1 MRREAGGRRRT
12 VTDATQLRERT
23 RRCGSGCPGS
33 ADHHLH
39 RARRGDTELGRF
51 GRRLC
56 HRPAHGVEPTLPFL
70 TAPIVHHGQRLGA
83 IYLAGRDE
91 GQVFSAEDQDVFE
104 TFVSQASMV
113 IASARRYDE
122 RRARLDMET
131 LFPGVFDA
139 RAGRPVSIN
148 REWRLLRG
156 LGGLNAQGPAYRWTG
171 GEAIARRS
179 ASRPAR
185 STPTS

>member
-1 MRREAGGRRRT
+1 ME
-12 VTDATQLRERT
+12 
-23 RRCGSGCPGS
+23 SS
-33 ADHHLH
+33 
-39 RARRGDTELGRF
+39 
-51 GRRLC
+51 
-56 HRPAHGVEPTLPFL
+56 PTLPFL

-131 LFPGVFDA
+131 LFETSPVGVAVFDA

-148 REWRLLRG
+148 REMVRLLRG
-156 LGGLNAQGPAYRWTG
+156 LVPPDEELGQLLEVLSIHRADGGVLSLDGAPWPSG
-171 GEAIARRS
+171 
-179 ASRPAR
+179 
-185 STPTS
+185 